1 MARTITVMSV
11 AYRTFNKQHWVSLK
25 EKLEKWKEN
34 LSAVNQNL
42 SSLFAQPGALA
53 VNWMRGFILKLPK
66 VTCGVFK
73 KIKKNKVL
81 LIKK

>member
-34 LSAVNQNL
+34 LSVVNQNL
-42 SSLFAQPGALA
+42 SSLFAKPGALP
-53 VNWMRGFILKLPK
+53 VNQ
-66 VTCGVFK
+66 
-73 KIKKNKVL
+73 
-81 LIKK
+81 